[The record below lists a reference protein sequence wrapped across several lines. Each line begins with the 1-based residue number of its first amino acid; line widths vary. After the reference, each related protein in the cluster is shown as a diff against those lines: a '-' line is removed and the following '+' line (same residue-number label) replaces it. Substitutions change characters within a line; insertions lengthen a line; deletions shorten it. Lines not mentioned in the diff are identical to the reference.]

1 VLAGKTRQRRLNVDS
16 AARET
21 TQCDV
26 GTLPF
31 YERKTNMAM
40 TREEFE
46 AKLGVVLRDHGIGT
60 TADLTDE
67 LVAYWTGQR
76 VGYVL
81 INESPSG
88 SSYEE
93 FVMDDVQWNIWRSWL
108 EAWIDSSMFSVRP
121 EVRDWLAEGPPT
133 DAGE

>member
-1 VLAGKTRQRRLNVDS
+1 
-16 AARET
+16 
-21 TQCDV
+21 
-26 GTLPF
+26 
-31 YERKTNMAM
+31 MAM

-46 AKLGVVLRDHGIGT
+46 AKLGAVLRDHGIGT

-67 LVAYWTGQR
+67 LVAYWTGRR

-81 INESPSG
+81 IDEFPSG

-108 EAWIDSSMFSVRP
+108 EAWIDSPMFSVRP

>member
-1 VLAGKTRQRRLNVDS
+1 
-16 AARET
+16 
-21 TQCDV
+21 
-26 GTLPF
+26 
-31 YERKTNMAM
+31 MAM

-67 LVAYWTGQR
+67 LAAYWTGQR

-108 EAWIDSSMFSVRP
+108 EAWIDSPMFSVRP
-121 EVRDWLAEGPPT
+121 EVRNWLAEEPPA
-133 DAGE
+133 DVSE